1 MERGRSHLED
11 YIKSNG
17 LILPNDIDKFKV
29 NGIAEDH
36 CIFCGEAH
44 NHNRVF
50 IYNLSGKM
58 TKTSTEVFCCDTCN
72 DEIELTLSETDVPT
86 KGYNESKTRQRT
98 RNFMELEFNQNVNKF
113 FRHLIPSKDL
123 YAKDN
128 PDKCYVCEN
137 KVDTDSKEYLEVPVK
152 FGPLMN
158 GGNVHICN
166 SCTVDLKD
174 ISDSYRQRIDQG
186 AIFKSN
192 CIKCKKSYYITSGEN
207 NSRVTNDAK
216 TSFRMEY
223 MCPECAYEVND
234 KLTPKSWLFLMENRS
249 PRSGPMVRKIPRVCY
264 ACKGSFNID
273 LTIHHPHLEAAHL
286 LEGDKVL
293 CNNCSKQGIK
303 KFLLEDFTYQFS
315 DVIWIKLFSLED
327 EDGTYKFD
335 LYRMPRGG
343 KTFLEK
349 EPFLKSS
356 IAAESVLEAIAIIFD
371 EVNMMING
379 KQSEIWE

>member
-1 MERGRSHLED
+1 MERGRTHLED

-17 LILPNDIDKFKV
+17 LILPDDRDKFKIG
-29 NGIAEDH
+29 GIAEDH
-36 CIFCGEAH
+36 CVFCGEAH

-58 TKTSTEVFCCDTCN
+58 TKESTEVFCCDTCN
-72 DEIELTLSETDVPT
+72 DEIELTLAEIDTPI
-86 KGYNESKTRQRT
+86 KRYNESNKTQRT
-98 RNFMELEFNQNVNKF
+98 RNFMEFEFDQSVNKF

-128 PDKCYVCEN
+128 PNKCYVC
-137 KVDTDSKEYLEVPVK
+137 DSRLEDAMECLQVPVK

-166 SCTVDLKD
+166 SCAVDLRD
-174 ISDSYRQRIDQG
+174 ISDSYRQRLDSG
-186 AIFKSN
+186 AIFKSS
-192 CIKCKKSYYITSGEN
+192 CIKCKKSYYITAGEN
-207 NSRVTNDAK
+207 HSRIANDSK
-216 TSFRMEY
+216 VSFRMEY

-264 ACKGSFNID
+264 TCKGSFTID

-286 LEGDKVL
+286 LEDDKVI
-293 CNNCSKQGIK
+293 CHNCSKQGIK
-303 KFLLEDFTYQFS
+303 KFLMDDFTYQFS
-315 DVIWIKLFSLED
+315 DVIWIKLSSLD
-327 EDGTYKFD
+327 DSDGMYKFD

-343 KTFLEK
+343 KVFLEK
-349 EPFLKSS
+349 EPFVKSS
-356 IAAESVLEAIAIIFD
+356 IAAENVLEAIAIIFD
-371 EVNMMING
+371 EVNMMMNG
-379 KQSEIWE
+379 KQTEIWE